1 VLTYEFVSDGYFR
14 ALGIPL
20 REGRLL
26 EARDQERRSGAVV
39 VSEALAKHT
48 WPGQSAVGKRLR
60 PQDSKL
66 PAGSWYTVVGVVG
79 DVRNRDLTDDPD
91 TIIYQP
97 MLGKA
102 PGAWTVRQ
110 MTVVLRTRS
119 RPDSM
124 VGAVR
129 REIAALATDLPASNV
144 LTLDRLVERSEA
156 RVSFSVV
163 MLALAAAVA
172 LALGAVGIYGFV
184 SYLTSQRTAE
194 IGVRM
199 AIGAGAW
206 DIRWMIL
213 RESLTIV
220 LAALAVGLAGAFWMT
235 RWLKTL
241 LFEVSPLDPLT
252 FGLTSLLLVVV
263 ALFASDLPASRAAQ
277 IDPLRALQR
286 TE

>member
-1 VLTYEFVSDGYFR
+1 
-14 ALGIPL
+14 
-20 REGRLL
+20 
-26 EARDQERRSGAVV
+26 
-39 VSEALAKHT
+39 
-48 WPGQSAVGKRLR
+48 SAVGKRLR

-97 MLGKA
+97 MLGKV
-102 PGAWTVRQ
+102 PDAWTVRQ